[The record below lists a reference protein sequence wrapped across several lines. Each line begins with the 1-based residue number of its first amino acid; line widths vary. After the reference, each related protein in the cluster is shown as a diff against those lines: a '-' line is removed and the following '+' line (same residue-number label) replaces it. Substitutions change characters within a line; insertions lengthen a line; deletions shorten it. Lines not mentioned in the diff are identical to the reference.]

1 MKNKISFSIQLPLQK
16 KKKKRKKA
24 IQFSSEPTIQFPF
37 FSAVRCTI
45 CLLLQ
50 TAEGCHSCITMK
62 LSNIGAEQERI
73 YTYLAKIRRL
83 LPDAVGN
90 SDARDDLLPV
100 LLFPCFFFFCC
111 CHLIMKK
118 LAICS
123 LIATWFWIN
132 FVQKQRHPIQSTYS
146 SVPTFAFFFSE
157 ELCYLP
163 LQLQISFSLY

>member
-16 KKKKRKKA
+16 IKRKKA

-45 CLLLQ
+45 CLLLE

-123 LIATWFWIN
+123 LIAT
-132 FVQKQRHPIQSTYS
+132 
-146 SVPTFAFFFSE
+146 
-157 ELCYLP
+157 
-163 LQLQISFSLY
+163 